1 MRRICDEENIEVG
14 ARAVNQYGEEQIRNG
29 TALPKDLDIKPKTL
43 DDADVLLGADPDNL
57 GLATHYRP
65 DPPDPGRLTP
75 EQFQR
80 ANARWEARV
89 EQFNQLEP
97 KMQQM
102 VADERIT
109 IDPVSGL
116 VRDFSS
122 VPRSGVTGGEA
133 VSAGGPT
140 TDHAPH
146 AGGRKRPPHHPS
158 RRSDERGGG
167 RRWSQ
172 RAWTYWSCSA
182 SRHRELTSI
191 SCAKRWPCSP
201 RRSWTA
207 RSRRRSAPATASAAR
222 CAPPGATATGRDAG
236 TREWAASTC
245 RSRSSARGATSRRY
259 SSPGA
264 APSAPCWP
272 SCNKRTWRGSPHA
285 ASTTSCARSAAR
297 ASRRA
302 SLAYLLGA
310 RHGRHEL
317 PRPAPRLRPLP
328 LPLAR
333 RAHLA
338 VDPTNVVY
346 RREAGATPPMPP
358 CGRRAL

>member
-1 MRRICDEENIEVG
+1 MLRRAAARRQQLEGEPRGLRRIRPQRQGGTDHRRQQRHRTGHGGCAG
-14 ARAVNQYGEEQIRNG
+14 CLGRGRLHLGPQRGEEPR
-29 TALPKDLDIKPKTL
+29 
-43 DDADVLLGADPDNL
+43 
-57 GLATHYRP
+57 
-65 DPPDPGRLTP
+65 GR
-75 EQFQR
+75 
-80 ANARWEARV
+80 AAAW
-89 EQFNQLEP
+89 
-97 KMQQM
+97 
-102 VADERIT
+102 
-109 IDPVSGL
+109 
-116 VRDFSS
+116 SS

-172 RAWTYWSCSA
+172 RAWTCWSCSA

-191 SCAKRWPCSP
+191 SCARRWPCSP

-236 TREWAASTC
+236 TREWAASTG

-302 SLAYLLGA
+302 RSRVSA
-310 RHGRHEL
+310 RSSTRSSRASSAG
-317 PRPAPRLRPLP
+317 PSTPAPTATSGSTRSPSAY
-328 LPLAR
+328 AR
-333 RAHLA
+333 RAA
-338 VDPTNVVY
+338 SP
-346 RREAGATPPMPP
+346 G
-358 CGRRAL
+358 